1 MNHRE
6 DWLEWTERRDRQIG
20 APDGPL
26 SLTALHWLDDVDT
39 SYPEVPGTWRAA
51 GELVVVTASTADGL
65 SLDGQPVAEVTTLDP
80 SDDLRIQFADGII
93 EVIRRSGSPAIRVR
107 DPQAPARLAFST
119 LPRYDF
125 DADWRL
131 MARFE
136 PYPQAQTR
144 QVGSVVEGVSHETK
158 TLGEV
163 VFEVDG
169 TPHRLV
175 VFGESDRFWVLFRD
189 RTSGV
194 TTAGAARSMA
204 LPEPAADGSTIVDFN
219 RAGNLP
225 CAYNDFSTCPVP
237 LPENRLDLAVTAGE
251 QLLN

>member
-6 DWLEWTERRDRQIG
+6 DWLEWTARRDRQIG

-26 SLTALHWLDDVDT
+26 SLTALHWLDDTDT
-39 SYPEVPGTWRAA
+39 AYPGIPGTWHAV
-51 GELVVVTASTADGL
+51 GDQVVVTATASDGM
-65 SLDGQPVAEVTTLDP
+65 SIDDRPIDGETTLDP
-80 SDDLRIQFADGII
+80 VEDLQVRFGGGIVEI
-93 EVIRRSGSPAIRVR
+93 IRRSGSPAIRVR
-107 DPQAPARLAFST
+107 DPQAPARLAFDT

-125 DADWRL
+125 DPSWRL
-131 MARFE
+131 PARFE
-136 PYPQAQTR
+136 PYPQAETR
-144 QVGSVVEGVSHETK
+144 EVGSVVEGVSHETK

-169 TPHRLV
+169 RSHRLV
-175 VFGESDRFWVLFRD
+175 VFGESGHLWVLFRD

-204 LPEPAADGSTIVDFN
+204 LPTPQSGGATVVDFN

-237 LPENRLDLAVTAGE
+237 LPENRLDIAVTAGE
-251 QLLN
+251 RLLV